1 MSRLEVWVDKF
12 QALNDQDKKKT
23 LMGLGG
29 GLGFLVI
36 LILGL
41 CISSLNSRHKEIQ
54 KLERD
59 LKEIDR
65 IGVQYQ
71 QVKAEQVAREREIE
85 MNKTALFSVIQNVAT
100 RLELEV
106 NDLNERKEPMM
117 NSDMVQVSVVVNLK
131 QLSTDRLSAFLENI
145 ENSSDKGLVK
155 VTKLQVKTRF
165 DQPDLLDAQMTIST
179 WKAS

>member
-1 MSRLEVWVDKF
+1 MSRIEIWVDKF

-29 GLGFLVI
+29 GLGLVVI
-36 LILGL
+36 LILWV
-41 CISSLNSRHKEIQ
+41 CIGSLVSRHNEIK
-54 KLERD
+54 KLEQD

-65 IGVQYQ
+65 IGAQYAR
-71 QVKAEQVAREREIE
+71 VKAEQSTRTREIQA
-85 MNKTALFSVIQNVAT
+85 NKTALFSVIQNVAT

-106 NDLNERKEPMM
+106 NDLNERKEPMA
-117 NSDMVQVSVVVNLK
+117 NSDLVQVSVVVNLK

-145 ENSSDKGLVK
+145 ENSSQQGLVK

-165 DQPDLLDAQMTIST
+165 DQPDLLDAQMTVST

>member
-1 MSRLEVWVDKF
+1 MSRVEVWVDKF

-23 LMGLGG
+23 LMGVGG

-36 LILGL
+36 LVLGL
-41 CISSLNSRHKEIQ
+41 CISSLNSRYKEIQ

-65 IGVQYQ
+65 IAVQYQ

-165 DQPDLLDAQMTIST
+165 DQPDLLDAQMTVST